1 MSLADRGNWWERRQ
15 TWQKVLLV
23 VGGVCLV
30 LAVSGSIAGE
40 SETSGQTA
48 SDTAATGNEP
58 AEATTSTETEA
69 TTTTQPGAP
78 GVGDPVRDGQFEF
91 VVTRIEEPGVVYQP
105 EGLLKDE
112 ANGSWLVAYATVD
125 NVGDGEQAFLTGIQK
140 TCGRTRSRAGKGSP
154 GMEPMQ
160 RT

>member
-1 MSLADRGNWWERRQ
+1 MSVADRGNWWERRQ

-23 VGGVCLV
+23 VGGVFLV
-30 LAVSGSIAGE
+30 LAVAGSIAGE

-140 TCGRTRSRAGKGSP
+140 TCGRTRSRAGKVSP